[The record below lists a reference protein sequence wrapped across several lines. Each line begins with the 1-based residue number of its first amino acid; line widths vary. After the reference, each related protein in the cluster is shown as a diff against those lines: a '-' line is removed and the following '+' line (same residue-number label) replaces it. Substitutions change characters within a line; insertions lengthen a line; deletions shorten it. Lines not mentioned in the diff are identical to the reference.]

1 METGKRKVIKLFL
14 ILTTIALF
22 FAAGCGEGMKMKPIY
37 NSAFVGG
44 VIGAIVGHQVDR
56 TGEGIAIGAG
66 VAALGELL
74 HQMDEHPAPPRTRL
88 PQSQERLRPQRPQ
101 SAPADPNARAHASVN
116 TEETYIVQVHHDD
129 GSVTPVKIR
138 KEGGKYISPTGR
150 QYDMLPPEA
159 ELKLF
164 DGL

>member
-1 METGKRKVIKLFL
+1 MGTGKRKKAQVVL
-14 ILTTIALF
+14 ILATVALVF
-22 FAAGCGEGMKMKPIY
+22 GTGCGPGMKMKPIY
-37 NSAFVGG
+37 NSAIVGG
-44 VIGAIVGHQVDR
+44 IVGAIVGHQVDR

-74 HQMDEHPAPPRTRL
+74 HQMDEHPAPPKTRL
-88 PQSQERLRPQRPQ
+88 PQNQERLRPQQ
-101 SAPADPNARAHASVN
+101 SNPAPADPNIQASGN
-116 TEETYIVQVHHDD
+116 TEEIYIVQIHHED
-129 GSVTPVKIR
+129 GSVKPVEIR

-150 QYDMLPPEA
+150 KYDMLPPEA